1 MLFLPL
7 LYFLNYNL
15 PLIPSQHS
23 IMSDLEEKPGSG
35 DHYVER
41 TMTHD
46 SNDARIHEFSEAEQ
60 KSIIRR
66 IDRRLVATLGILYCA
81 SLMDRT
87 NLGNAAIAG

>member
-7 LYFLNYNL
+7 LYFLNYDL
-15 PLIPSQHS
+15 PLVPSQQS
-23 IMSDLEEKPGSG
+23 IMSDLEKPGSA
-35 DHYVER
+35 DNNVER
-41 TMTHD
+41 SMTDD
-46 SNDARIHEFSEAEQ
+46 SNDAHIHEFSEAEQ

>member
-1 MLFLPL
+1 MLFLPF
-7 LYFLNYNL
+7 LYFFNYDL

-23 IMSDLEEKPGSG
+23 TMSDLEKPSSSEN
-35 DHYVER
+35 YVER
-41 TMTHD
+41 TMTQD
-46 SNDARIHEFSEAEQ
+46 SNDARIYEFSEAEQ